1 MTGLLEV
8 DGLHRHFAIRAQ
20 PGRPG
25 GRLHAVDGVS
35 FAIARGEA
43 LGLVGESGCG
53 KSTLAQTIVRLLDPS
68 AGAIRFDGTDI
79 GAIPAKDFAATPW
92 RGRIQMVFQDAGDS
106 LNPRH
111 TSFDSIADPLKRL
124 KGLRGAAL
132 DREVREAAALVNLPE
147 DLLFRFPHQLSGGQ
161 KTRVGIARAIAVRPD
176 LLVLDEPTSALD
188 VSIQAVIL
196 KLLDQLRHR
205 LGLSYLFVSHDL
217 NVVRML
223 CERVAVMY
231 LGKIVETG
239 ATRAVFDRPL
249 HPYTAALIDAIPSL
263 DKRDG
268 PSRPRLPG
276 EPGSPIDP
284 DPARCRFL
292 GRCPRRVERCATA
305 QPELAAADDDG
316 RAVACF
322 LAQ

>member
-1 MTGLLEV
+1 MTPLLEV
-8 DGLHRHFAIRAQ
+8 EGLHRFFDIRSQ

-25 GRLHAVDGVS
+25 GRLHAIDGVS
-35 FAIARGEA
+35 FAIGRGEA

-68 AGAIRFDGTDI
+68 AGTIRFDGADI
-79 GAIPAKDFAATPW
+79 GGIPARDFAAAPW

-111 TSFDSIADPLKRL
+111 TAFASIADPLARL
-124 KGLRGAAL
+124 KGLRGATL

-239 ATRAVFDRPL
+239 PTRAVFGQPS
-249 HPYTAALIDAIPSL
+249 HPYTAALVDAIPAL

-268 PSRPRLPG
+268 PPRQRLPG
-276 EPGSPIDP
+276 EPGSPVDP
-284 DPARCRFL
+284 DPGSCRFL
-292 GRCPRRVERCATA
+292 GRCPRRVDRCASA
-305 QPELAAADDDG
+305 QPELRPVRGDG
-316 RAVACF
+316 RAAACF
-322 LAQ
+322 LAD